1 MTDEQRSN
9 LENVEVA
16 LDSVILEKAKVNFED
31 EKHGVNTQL
40 DNLNGEVIAESVFGP
55 YRIEGS
61 YVKGRNPEGF
71 AYFFGAVFGKFC
83 NVGQFCV
90 EPTGIPVLSA
100 F

>member
-1 MTDEQRSN
+1 MWKLLWTVSFWK
-9 LENVEVA
+9 
-16 LDSVILEKAKVNFED
+16 KAKVNFED

-71 AYFFGAVFGKFC
+71 AISL
-83 NVGQFCV
+83 GQFSESFATSV
-90 EPTGIPVLSA
+90 NFVLNQPASQSYLR
-100 F
+100 FDGTVLLEK